1 MTSFFNHTWVI
12 ILFMM
17 LVTFI
22 PRILPFY
29 IMKDKKLPKALDMF
43 LRFVPYAVLGGA
55 LIFPGALFAV
65 GDAYLAVVLGL
76 VFAGIYSYIKGG
88 DVIISVVGAI
98 VVTYIV
104 NIL

>member
-43 LRFVPYAVLGGA
+43 LRFVPYAVLGA

-76 VFAGIYSYIKGG
+76 VFFAGIYSYIKG

>member
-43 LRFVPYAVLGGA
+43 LRFVPYAVLGA

-76 VFAGIYSYIKGG
+76 VFAGIYSYIKG